1 MSVYAPAQFEKEILQ
16 SGSALQLLVYPFFS
30 DELKEHERVVTFSDK
45 VERMTFVQEGNK
57 RVGMI
62 VPFKEGDSF
71 KKVLKRCQED
81 LKHYIGMSVTIF
93 SLYDFKQNKVDEVHF
108 YRESH

>member
-1 MSVYAPAQFEKEILQ
+1 MSVLAPVQFEQEVVS

-30 DELKEHERVVTFSDK
+30 DEFKEHGKVVTFSDK
-45 VERMTFVQEGNK
+45 VERATLVREGNDK
-57 RVGMI
+57 VGMV

-71 KKVLKRCQED
+71 HKVLKRCQED

-93 SLYDFKQNKVDEVHF
+93 SLYDMNQNKVDEVHF
-108 YRESH
+108 YREAH